1 VERSAITEV
10 AMTPDEGDPKPTE
23 KVPLGQ
29 RLFERP
35 FLLLIAGIVVM
46 LAFYTL
52 WGLYEIVSLTPAPLP

>member
-1 VERSAITEV
+1 MANDER
-10 AMTPDEGDPKPTE
+10 DPKSGE

-35 FLLLIAGIVVM
+35 FLLLIVGIVVM

-52 WGLYEIVSLTPAPLP
+52 WGLVEIASLKPAPLP